1 MKKLTFAL
9 VGAAS
14 LAIAACSSG
23 SDDATN
29 VDVNAD
35 NAAELNDLANAAAND
50 AASEAETLANQQ
62 AQLNA
67 ENEAAAEPTDNLANQ
82 SEADAAVNGM

>member
-14 LAIAACSSG
+14 LAIAACSG
-23 SDDATN
+23 GNEDANT
-29 VDVNAD
+29 VDANAA

-67 ENEAAAEPTDNLANQ
+67 ENEAAVEPVDNLANQ